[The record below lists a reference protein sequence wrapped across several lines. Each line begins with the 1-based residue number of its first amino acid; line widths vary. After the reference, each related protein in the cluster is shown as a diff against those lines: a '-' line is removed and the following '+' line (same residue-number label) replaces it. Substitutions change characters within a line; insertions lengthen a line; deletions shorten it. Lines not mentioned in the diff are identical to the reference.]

1 MDYLFYLITSSIGAY
16 FLGSIPTAVWI
27 GKYFHKTDVREHGS
41 KNAGATN
48 AIRVLGLKTGIIVL
62 IIDALKGI
70 AAVSL
75 VYFFL
80 EVFPGDN
87 TRVLFQ
93 LLLGVFA
100 LVGHIFPIFAGFRGG
115 KGIATLAGIII
126 ALFPGTVLICLG
138 VFGLTF
144 LATRIVSIGSML
156 ASITFPVVVIFFD
169 QEAVLAEMIFSVIVA
184 VFVPLTHRKNI
195 YRLLKGEEKKLQIKK
210 NTNKK

>member
-1 MDYLFYLITSSIGAY
+1 MDYILYLASSAIGAY
-16 FLGSIPTAVWI
+16 LLGSIPTAVWI
-27 GKYFHKTDVREHGS
+27 GKFFHRTDVREHGS

-48 AIRVLGLKTGIIVL
+48 AIRVLGLRTGIIVL

-70 AAVSL
+70 AAVNL
-75 VYFFL
+75 VYFFS

-100 LVGHIFPIFAGFRGG
+100 LVGHIFPILAGFRGG
-115 KGIATLAGIII
+115 KGVATLAGVVI

-144 LATRIVSIGSML
+144 FATRIVSAGSIL
-156 ASITFPVVVIFFD
+156 ASVTFPIIVIFFD
-169 QEAVLAEMIFSVIVA
+169 PEAVLAEMIFSLIVA

-195 YRLLKGEEKKLQIKK
+195 YRLLKGEEKKLKVKRKDSKQ
-210 NTNKK
+210 